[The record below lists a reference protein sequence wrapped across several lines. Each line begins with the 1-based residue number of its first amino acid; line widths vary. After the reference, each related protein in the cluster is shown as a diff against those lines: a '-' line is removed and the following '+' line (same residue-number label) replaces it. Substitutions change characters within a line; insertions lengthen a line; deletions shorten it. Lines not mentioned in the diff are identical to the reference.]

1 MKAQNIMSQAVTG
14 FAGMAKDAGAKKVSA
29 VSESSQ
35 FSSVMNRNMKKD
47 SDVSNA
53 PQPEQKVAGTKVNS
67 QKPVQASQPE
77 ETAEAAEA
85 ETADVQITEE
95 TVAETNPE
103 IKAAAVP
110 EEMKQIIKDV
120 TGMTEEELAEM
131 LSQYNLAV
139 TDLLDFSTLQQFV
152 VAVNG
157 GEDVSILLTDETAAE
172 QFAGLYEQLKDLS
185 EVMQP
190 FVSGEAAAA
199 DVEVTSEEL
208 AAQLTAGTPVVT
220 PEDNSG
226 KKVFADA
233 LDAAGEMPDNVQAD
247 APVITVEAEEG
258 YNGSGSSSESDDEFA
273 GAQADTI
280 KEQADIPQMK
290 ESPAAVFAQNLANA
304 ANQAH
309 QAAPAAESS
318 HVQQMMDIVNQVV
331 EQIKITLKPDTTS
344 MDMMLNPESLGRLQ
358 LTVESKGGVMT
369 ANFTVQNEVAK
380 EAIESQI
387 QVLREQ
393 LDEKNIKVDA
403 VEVNVSDF
411 DFEGSSM
418 AEGEAEKQGSKQS
431 QAGQRKLLNLDSLD
445 EAEETLTEE
454 EELAVEVMK
463 QNGSSIDFTA

>member
-1 MKAQNIMSQAVTG
+1 MKAQNIMSQAVSS
-14 FAGMAKDAGAKKVSA
+14 FAGMAKDATTKKVSA
-29 VSESSQ
+29 VSEDNQ

-47 SDVSNA
+47 NDVSNA
-53 PQPEQKVAGTKVNS
+53 PQSEQNVAGTKVNN
-67 QKPVQASQPE
+67 QKPVQTNKPE
-77 ETAEAAEA
+77 ETVEKTATDTQVTEASGT
-85 ETADVQITEE
+85 ETSPETEVAAVQE
-95 TVAETNPE
+95 E
-103 IKAAAVP
+103 IKQA
-110 EEMKQIIKDV
+110 IKDV
-120 TGMTEEELAEM
+120 TGMTDEELAEM

-172 QFAGLYEQLKDLS
+172 QFASLYEQLKDLS
-185 EVMQP
+185 EAMQS
-190 FVSGEAAAA
+190 FMSDETMTADAEVS
-199 DVEVTSEEL
+199 SEML
-208 AAQLTAGTPVVT
+208 ATQLMAGDSVIM
-220 PEDNSG
+220 PEDGNN

-233 LDAAGEMPDNVQAD
+233 MDAAEEMTDNVQAD
-247 APVITVEAEEG
+247 APVIMVEAEEG
-258 YNGSGSSSESDDEFA
+258 YNYSGSSPESDDEFA
-273 GAQADTI
+273 S
-280 KEQADIPQMK
+280 EQASATDEQIDIPQMK
-290 ESPAAVFAQNLANA
+290 ESPVAVFAQNLANA
-304 ANQAH
+304 ANQAN
-309 QAAPAAESS
+309 QTASVAESS

-431 QAGQRKLLNLDSLD
+431 SANQRKLLNLDSLD
-445 EAEETLTEE
+445 ETEETLTEE